1 MIARRLRAALGTAA
15 LIPALA
21 AGAIALASSAGAQII
36 EQNESDL
43 KPCGTY
49 DASVLEPRPIPET
62 LGGQAAL
69 DAMVKEGFK
78 FPATSLGAPEEIP
91 ASWYFDVKITPEQ
104 AKKIC
109 EKKLTA
115 VFLDWSGA
123 PLDLALRSGI
133 KNVLSSLGIR
143 LIRIADYSFDPNGM
157 AGTLNAL
164 LPLHPDILITGG
176 TVNPAQ
182 YAAILKPA
190 IDQNITIVSW
200 ALGSPS
206 LKIGQDAPIK
216 AMVAMDFFQL
226 GANMADGAHAV
237 WPDGANFGYIHWI
250 NDVPPIQARETG
262 MLERLKQY
270 PNIKIVTEGEIS
282 PKETKSGYNNPSNAT
297 AFTQAFLTKHPEVN
311 VLFAPWEDPPALGE
325 AAAIKALG
333 LQDKV
338 KIVTEDLANQGAYQL
353 RNNGIIAVDIVE
365 GIYDGG
371 RLLAMT
377 AALSAIGENKNP
389 YVMVPTFPVTSKT
402 NIKQAWEF
410 MLGPEVPCPA
420 SDCGE

>member
-1 MIARRLRAALGTAA
+1 
-15 LIPALA
+15 
-21 AGAIALASSAGAQII
+21 
-36 EQNESDL
+36 
-43 KPCGTY
+43 
-49 DASVLEPRPIPET
+49 
-62 LGGQAAL
+62 
-69 DAMVKEGFK
+69 
-78 FPATSLGAPEEIP
+78 
-91 ASWYFDVKITPEQ
+91 
-104 AKKIC
+104 
-109 EKKLTA
+109 
-115 VFLDWSGA
+115 
-123 PLDLALRSGI
+123 
-133 KNVLSSLGIR
+133 
-143 LIRIADYSFDPNGM
+143 
-157 AGTLNAL
+157 
-164 LPLHPDILITGG
+164 
-176 TVNPAQ
+176 
-182 YAAILKPA
+182 
-190 IDQNITIVSW
+190 
-200 ALGSPS
+200 
-206 LKIGQDAPIK
+206 
-216 AMVAMDFFQL
+216 
-226 GANMADGAHAV
+226 
-237 WPDGANFGYIHWI
+237 
-250 NDVPPIQARETG
+250 

-270 PNIKIVTEGEIS
+270 PNIKIITEGEIS

-371 RLLAMT
+371 RVLAMT